1 LPIGDWSLANQHTV
15 TTVFFIV
22 RTIGNRQS
30 AIENDAMLALQINPS
45 DPMFWV
51 MVVIA
56 LSFIIIAVAMIAI
69 AVFVNRAVKSVT
81 RLEQKLEPLIERVT
95 MISEQGKQI
104 AVQGKQI
111 AEQFNAVSGHLS
123 TATMNLSES
132 LAIIKDEVGELK
144 DLFSDTAGEAR
155 DKVELV
161 SRTIDRTHDQIVTTT
176 DFIQRRVVEPAREIA
191 AIMAGFRR
199 GLEVLVAPLPKP
211 INQTYGE
218 DEMFIG

>member
-1 LPIGDWSLANQHTV
+1 MVKAGFHFT
-15 TTVFFIV
+15 FKK
-22 RTIGNRQS
+22 S
-30 AIENDAMLALQINPS
+30 AIGIRQLKISMLALQMNPN

-69 AVFVNRAVKSVT
+69 AVVVNRAVKSVT

-95 MISEQGKQI
+95 VISEQGKQI

-144 DLFSDTAGEAR
+144 EMVSDTAGEAR

>member
-1 LPIGDWSLANQHTV
+1 MSL
-15 TTVFFIV
+15 
-22 RTIGNRQS
+22 
-30 AIENDAMLALQINPS
+30 LALQMNPN

-56 LSFIIIAVAMIAI
+56 LSFIIMAMAMVAI
-69 AVFVNRAVKSVT
+69 AVFVNRAVKSVN
-81 RLEQKLEPLIERVT
+81 RLEQKLEPLIERATV
-95 MISEQGKQI
+95 ISEQGRQI
-104 AVQGKQI
+104 AVQGKLI

-144 DLFSDTAGEAR
+144 EMVSETAHDAR

-161 SRTIDRTHDQIVTTT
+161 SHTIDRTHDQVVTTT
-176 DFIQRRVVEPAREIA
+176 DFIQRKVIEPARELA

-199 GLEVLVAPLPKP
+199 GLEVLVAPMPKP

>member
-1 LPIGDWSLANQHTV
+1 MSL
-15 TTVFFIV
+15 
-22 RTIGNRQS
+22 
-30 AIENDAMLALQINPS
+30 LALQMNPN

-56 LSFIIIAVAMIAI
+56 LSFIIIAVAMVAI
-69 AVFVNRAVKSVT
+69 AVFVSRAVKSVN
-81 RLEQKLEPLIERVT
+81 RLEEKLEPLIDRVT
-95 MISEQGKQI
+95 VMSEQGKQI
-104 AVQGKQI
+104 AVQGKLI
-111 AEQFNAVSGHLS
+111 AEQFGAVSGHLS

-144 DLFSDTAGEAR
+144 EIVNETAHDAR

-161 SRTIDRTHDQIVTTT
+161 SRTIDRTHDQVVTTT
-176 DFIQRRVVEPAREIA
+176 DFIQRKVVEPARELA

-199 GLEVLVAPLPKP
+199 GLEVLVAPMPKP

>member
-1 LPIGDWSLANQHTV
+1 LAIGIRQLAIKMSL
-15 TTVFFIV
+15 
-22 RTIGNRQS
+22 
-30 AIENDAMLALQINPS
+30 LALQMNPN

-56 LSFIIIAVAMIAI
+56 LSFIIIAIAMVAI
-69 AVFVNRAVKSVT
+69 AVFVNRAVKSVN
-81 RLEQKLEPLIERVT
+81 RLEQKVEPLIERMTV
-95 MISEQGKQI
+95 MSEQGKQI
-104 AVQGKQI
+104 AVQGKLI
-111 AEQFNAVSGHLS
+111 AEQFTAVSGHLS
-123 TATMNLSES
+123 SATQSLSDS

-144 DLFSDTAGEAR
+144 VMVSETAHDAR

-161 SRTIDRTHDQIVTTT
+161 SRTIDRTHDQVVTTT
-176 DFIQRRVVEPAREIA
+176 DFIQTKVVEPARELA

-199 GLEVLVAPLPKP
+199 GLEVLVAPIPKP